1 MKEQESKSL
10 FWYRVKFLTVIAV
23 FLSPFVGGWLALYVF
38 EVRPE
43 SGNYGELIQPVKKL
57 SWPILQTT
65 DGKRLESGF
74 DGKWSFLLFIRGN
87 CGESCKSNLFYMRQI
102 RILLG
107 RNTDRLQNV
116 LVSAKPLSADLQE
129 FLREYPD
136 LIVIDNYVDDN
147 LYRQFQIPEQGAVGS
162 TAKIYVVD
170 PDNNLMMHYPADN
183 DQNRVLDD
191 IRKLM
196 KLSQIG

>member
-10 FWYRVKFLTVIAV
+10 FWYRVKFLAVVGV

-38 EVRPE
+38 EIRPE
-43 SGNYGELIQPVKKL
+43 SGNYGELVQPVKKL
-57 SWPILQTT
+57 SWPILQTL
-65 DGKRLESGF
+65 DGMRLESGF
-74 DGKWSFLLFIRGN
+74 DGKWSFLLFTRDS
-87 CGESCKSNLFYMRQI
+87 CDESCRGNLFYMRQI

-116 LVSAKPLSADLQE
+116 LVMAEPVSSDMRD

-136 LIVIDNYVDDN
+136 LIVIDNYVDDE
-147 LYRQFQIPEQGAVGS
+147 LYRQFQLPGLDAVGS
-162 TAKIYVVD
+162 TPKMYMVD
-170 PDNNLMMHYPADN
+170 PDNNLMMHYPAEN